1 MEAKTK
7 FSVYRW
13 EIIMP
18 NGHSYNVNGS
28 HLTSGTREV
37 SIYKNKVAGDVVAVI
52 PDNALVM
59 RGEKVHDLNFD
70 E

>member
-13 EIIMP
+13 DIILPTGMYAVY
-18 NGHSYNVNGS
+18 GSYFAFDGRCIVIYVNP
-28 HLTSGTREV
+28 TSVDT
-37 SIYKNKVAGDVVAVI
+37 VAVI